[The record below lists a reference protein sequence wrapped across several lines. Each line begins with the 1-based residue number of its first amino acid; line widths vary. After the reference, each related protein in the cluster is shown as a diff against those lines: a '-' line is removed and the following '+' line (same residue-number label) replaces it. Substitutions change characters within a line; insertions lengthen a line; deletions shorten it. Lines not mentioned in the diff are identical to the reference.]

1 MEYKYVKFPLINSLK
16 GVKTYICLVEYEIKP
31 HQKLNLGLKEI
42 WLFREMLFFF
52 TWRDIKVKYKQ
63 TALGFL
69 WAIIQPLMYMIIFSA
84 AGKAF
89 KIPSE
94 DIPHPL
100 FTYSA
105 LTLWMIFAT
114 GVTSAGNSM
123 LNNANII
130 RKIYFPRLII
140 PISSVFT
147 ALFDFLMAFLILI
160 GMLIFYHD
168 SIKFELVKFILLTP
182 VCIAITAIST
192 LGVGTLL
199 AALTIKYRDF
209 RYVTP
214 FLVQIL
220 MFLTPVAYP
229 ISRVHYPVIKYIL
242 SCNPM
247 YSAIEL
253 FRSSFNGQVLELRLV
268 AISMFFALLFFVAGI
283 YYFRKTEAFFADIA

>member
-1 MEYKYVKFPLINSLK
+1 M
-16 GVKTYICLVEYEIKP
+16 YICPVEYEIKP
-31 HQKLNLGLKEI
+31 HRKLDLGLREI

-69 WAIIQPLMYMIIFSA
+69 WAIIQPLMYMIIFSV
-84 AGKAF
+84 AGKKF
-89 KIPSE
+89 NIPSE
-94 DIPHPL
+94 NIPHLL

-140 PISSVFT
+140 PISSVIT
-147 ALFDFLMAFLILI
+147 ALFDFVMAFLLLI
-160 GMLIFYHD
+160 VMLIYYHAD
-168 SIKFELVKFILLTP
+168 IKFDLIKFLLLTP
-182 VCIAITAIST
+182 VCIAITAVST

-214 FLVQIL
+214 FMVQIL
-220 MFLTPVAYP
+220 MFLTPVAYS
-229 ISRVHYPVIKYIL
+229 ISSVHYPALKYLL

-268 AISMFFALLFFVAGI
+268 AVSMVFALLFFIGGI
-283 YYFRKTEAFFADIA
+283 YYFRKTEAFFADLA